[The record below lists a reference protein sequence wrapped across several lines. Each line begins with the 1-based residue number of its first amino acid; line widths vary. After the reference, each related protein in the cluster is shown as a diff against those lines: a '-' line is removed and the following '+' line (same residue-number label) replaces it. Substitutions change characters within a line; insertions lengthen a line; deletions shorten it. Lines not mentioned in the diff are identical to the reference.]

1 MRRTR
6 TKFEK
11 KTLNLNSSIKK
22 RIYNSIFLL
31 FNITLI
37 TSSILVYGADVASL
51 RLIEADNSI
60 RTAFEVILETES
72 LGVDVSPL
80 ISKYREVLDLLVEA
94 ELFYRT
100 GNIDAAIS
108 KAVQCTELAH
118 RVLDDALVL
127 QGSTLI
133 ITENIFWSNIIVS
146 LVECAAFIIV
156 LFSVWILFKRSYIQK
171 LMKTKPEVES
181 YATNE

>member
-11 KTLNLNSSIKK
+11 KTLKLNSFIKK

-72 LGVDVSPL
+72 LGINVSPL
-80 ISKYREVLDLLVEA
+80 LSKYREALDLLVEA

-100 GNIDAAIS
+100 GNIDTAIS

-127 QGSTLI
+127 QGSLI

>member
-1 MRRTR
+1 MRRTS
-6 TKFEK
+6 TKYEK
-11 KTLNLNSSIKK
+11 KTLNLDFFIKESVIFSIL
-22 RIYNSIFLL
+22 LL
-31 FNITLI
+31 FIITLI
-37 TSSILVYGADVASL
+37 TFSLPVYGADVASL

-72 LGVDVSPL
+72 LGINVSPL
-80 ISKYREVLDLLVEA
+80 LSKYREALDLLVEA
-94 ELFYRT
+94 ELYYRT
-100 GNIDAAIS
+100 GNTDTAIG

-127 QGSTLI
+127 QGSSLI

-146 LVECAAFIIV
+146 LVGCAAFVIV
-156 LFSVWILFKRSYIQK
+156 LFSVWILFKRNYIQK